1 MDKQKTTKYLEDFLQ
16 VNLDEIKSIYYRY
29 PEVGKSMLNVLEV
42 IDKDYASG
50 NQYDLLMEY
59 IKS

>member
-16 VNLDEIKSIYYRY
+16 VNIDEIKSIYYRY

>member
-16 VNLDEIKSIYYRY
+16 VNVDEIKSIYYRY
-29 PEVGKSMLNVLEV
+29 PEVGKSILNVLEV

>member
-16 VNLDEIKSIYYRY
+16 VNVDEIKSIYYRY

>member
-1 MDKQKTTKYLEDFLQ
+1 MDKQKTTKYLEDFLR
-16 VNLDEIKSIYYRY
+16 VNVDEIKSIYYRY

>member
-1 MDKQKTTKYLEDFLQ
+1 MNKQKTTKYLEDFLQ
-16 VNLDEIKSIYYRY
+16 VNIDEIKSIYYRY